1 MNKSRTYINKLAD
14 NTGKSVMIKGWVET
28 ASSVIREK
36 ILVDNVSK
44 F

>member
-28 ASSVIREK
+28 ARTGQLMFL
-36 ILVDNVSK
+36 ILK
-44 F
+44 T